1 MRHRNALA
9 ITATLGL
16 GLAGC
21 DLLTAALRF
30 GALDVL
36 GVMPRAGFSQVSSA
50 DFGNVVFAL
59 GAEDDRGFS
68 LAPPLF
74 LLDFEDEN
82 GDPIEVEE
90 GEEVP
95 GADAGTFVLLV
106 DGSSSMISTDAARFR
121 VDAAAQVA
129 LRIEECSDHWDQAL
143 LEFTTEAAGGRYRHS
158 RMLADFGATAGAIS
172 ERAQGLD
179 AVGSTPLWDATHEV
193 LAGMD
198 EHADAHEAYLMGL
211 SGSDTDGT
219 SGESPL
225 PGDGGETPSLEEP
238 TDESEDGF
246 PEDDPGVAV
255 YGRSLVV
262 ISDGADTASGRSL
275 DEVVQKANR
284 AGIRVHAIGLG
295 PASDAETEFGA
306 ETQAIADLRRLALE
320 TGGTYGYVASAAEL
334 PVQADAIAKAV
345 CGGYTE
351 VTAHFSAPPTP
362 GTRVNGRVNLIGTD
376 IGVPWT
382 FTAP

>member
-1 MRHRNALA
+1 MRHHRALA

-21 DLLTAALRF
+21 DVLTAALEF
-30 GALDVL
+30 GALDML
-36 GVMPRAGFSQVSSA
+36 GVMPKAGFSQSASS
-50 DFGNVVFAL
+50 DFGDVVFAL
-59 GAEDDRGFS
+59 GAADDDGFS
-68 LAPPLF
+68 FAPPLM
-74 LLDFEDEN
+74 LLEFEDEN
-82 GDPIEVEE
+82 GEPIEVEE
-90 GEEVP
+90 GEEIP

-106 DGSSSMISTDAARFR
+106 DGSSSMLTTDSARFR

-129 LRIEECSDHWDQAL
+129 SRIEECSDHWDQAL
-143 LEFTTEAAGGRYRHS
+143 LEFTTESSGGKYRHS

-172 ERAQGLD
+172 ERAATLD
-179 AVGSTPLWDATHEV
+179 AVGNTPLWDATHEV
-193 LAGMD
+193 LTGMD
-198 EHADAHEAYLMGL
+198 EHADGHEAYLMGL
-211 SGSDTDGT
+211 SGGDAGGIGGGELPTEGSDDPPIE
-219 SGESPL
+219 ESPEDS
-225 PGDGGETPSLEEP
+225 G
-238 TDESEDGF
+238 DGF
-246 PEDDPGVAV
+246 PEDDPGVEV

-275 DEVVQKANR
+275 EEVIQKAHR
-284 AGIRVHAIGLG
+284 AGIQVHAIGLG

-306 ETQAIADLRRLALE
+306 EPQAIADLRRLALE

-334 PVQADAIAKAV
+334 PTQADAIAKAV

-351 VTAHFSAPPTP
+351 VTAHFSAPPP
-362 GTRVNGRVNLIGTD
+362 SGSRVNGRVNLIGTD